1 MTTYRQIHGRSI
13 QAVTTDPTESVAE
26 GQVWYNTTSDTFKSV
41 VAAEAWSSAAPLNT
55 ARYLANGFGSQTAG
69 VYSAG
74 QTPPGTNVANTE
86 EYNGTGW
93 TTATSF
99 PSTATSGGSGGTAT
113 AGVVMGGGAPYRST
127 SFKYDG
133 SSWTA
138 TGALPTAADNI
149 SACGTGTQTNIIAA
163 IGRTPSSG
171 NSGTNTSVTYNGS
184 TFSSGPNLNTARMYG
199 GAAGTGTGT
208 AGLIFGGF
216 IDPSPNAMTNTE
228 EYDGSSWTN
237 AGALNVASSFP
248 SGFGTQ
254 TLTVAQVIAPNY
266 GGSEQ
271 YNGSTW
277 SALPNTGLTSPG
289 GLYGNAAGTTGNAG
303 WLFGYPAG
311 AGVEFNSSANVVTA
325 AAWSSGGLMGTGRYR
340 MSGQN
345 IGTKDAGMAIGG
357 RGSFPSTAPAVTV
370 SSVEEYN
377 GSSWSEVNNMPTSL
391 DLTGSFGVQT
401 AAVQFAGYGGPG
413 AGPNPAPGGN
423 RISPAATNEYD
434 GTNWTSSGA
443 YPTSMNGLSAAG
455 TQTAGL
461 GFAGSSPGGVSNVTA
476 EYDGSSWTASNNL
489 GTARDVLGGA
499 GIQTAALAIGGPPSP
514 EARVEEYDGT
524 NWTTGTALPTG
535 SNQNG
540 TGGTQTNALL
550 FGGNVSPNTLV
561 LGYDG
566 TSWSTRPGISTARYG
581 GSNGNST
588 TSGAYFAGGGGGPP
602 TRQLTE
608 EFTGETTTINVKT
621 LTQS

>member
-1 MTTYRQIHGRSI
+1 MTTYRNIHGRSI
-13 QAVTTDPTESVAE
+13 QSLATDPTESVAE

-41 VAAEAWSSAAPLNT
+41 VSTSAWSSAASLST

-69 VYSAG
+69 VYAAG

-208 AGLIFGGF
+208 AGLVFGGF

-254 TLTVAQVIAPNY
+254 TLSVAQVKTPNY

-277 SALPNTGLTSPG
+277 SSLPNTGLTSPG
-289 GLYGNAAGTTGNAG
+289 GLYGNSAGTTGNAG
-303 WLFGYPAG
+303 WIFGYPAG
-311 AGVEFNSSANVVTA
+311 TGVEFNTSANVITGAVF
-325 AAWSSGGLMGTGRYR
+325 SSGGTANTARRQLGYTTSGTQNSCMGYGGFSP
-340 MSGQN
+340 SGFIN
-345 IGTKDAGMAIGG
+345 NSETYDGTSWSEGNNLNDSKGQLAGAGTATAALAFGG
-357 RGSFPSTAPAVTV
+357 NSNNANT
-370 SSVEEYN
+370 EEYN
-377 GSSWSEVNNMPTSL
+377 GTSWSEQNNMN
-391 DLTGSFGVQT
+391 
-401 AAVQFAGYGGPG
+401 AGRYELGGC
-413 AGPNPAPGGN
+413 
-423 RISPAATNEYD
+423 
-434 GTNWTSSGA
+434 
-443 YPTSMNGLSAAG
+443 GL
-455 TQTAGL
+455 QTAGL
-461 GFAGSSPGGVSNVTA
+461 ACGGDTSPP
-476 EYDGSSWTASNNL
+476 
-489 GTARDVLGGA
+489 GTSTMVN
-499 GIQTAALAIGGPPSP
+499 T
-514 EARVEEYDGT
+514 EEYDGT
-524 NWTTGTALPTG
+524 NWTTG
-535 SNQNG
+535 
-540 TGGTQTNALL
+540 
-550 FGGNVSPNTLV
+550 GNLN
-561 LGYDG
+561 
-566 TSWSTRPGISTARYG
+566 TARRENDAA
-581 GSNGNST
+581 GSQT
-588 TSGAYFAGGGGGPP
+588 AAIVAGGGTPSGTTATESYNGTAWTTVNSKIRATVAPRTMGGLTSQTAAVTNGGHDGSAGIVGTEQWNGTNFSTGVNMAQQRFSQASDGSISAGIVFMGDSP
-602 TRQLTE
+602 TPAMLKTSE
-608 EFTGETTTINVKT
+608 EYNGETTVINVKT

>member
-1 MTTYRQIHGRSI
+1 MTTYKEIFGKPVKVLSS
-13 QAVTTDPTESVAE
+13 DPTDAQAE
-26 GQVWYNTTSDTFKSV
+26 GQVWYNSTTGTFKTV
-41 VAAEAWSSAAPLNT
+41 LAVGAWSSAAPLST

-163 IGRTPSSG
+163 IGRTPASG

-228 EYDGSSWTN
+228 EYDGSAWTN

-254 TLTVAQVIAPNY
+254 TLTVAQVKTPNY

-303 WLFGYPAG
+303 WIFGYPSG
-311 AGVEFNSSANVVTA
+311 TGVEYNLSIYSPIA
-325 AAWSSGGLMGTGRYR
+325 ATWASGG
-340 MSGQN
+340 
-345 IGTKDAGMAIGG
+345 
-357 RGSFPSTAPAVTV
+357 
-370 SSVEEYN
+370 
-377 GSSWSEVNNMPTSL
+377 NMPTIGANISA
-391 DLTGSFGVQT
+391 FGTQT
-401 AAVQFAGYGGPG
+401 AAVISGRAEVPG
-413 AGPNPAPGGN
+413 NNFTTILYNGTSWTNNPAGLN
-423 RISPAATNEYD
+423 TSRISTAE
-434 GTNWTSSGA
+434 
-443 YPTSMNGLSAAG
+443 AG

-461 GFAGSSPGGVSNVTA
+461 IAAGFTPASSPSTATEEFNGSSWTTVASVGTATYNMASGGTQTTAWKGGGSTNSNATE
-476 EYDGSSWTASNNL
+476 EYDGSSWTAGGNMLAPQYYN
-489 GTARDVLGGA
+489 TGA
-499 GIQTAALAIGGPPSP
+499 GTQTAAMAVGGRRNNSPP
-514 EARVEEYDGT
+514 ANANTEEYDGSSWT
-524 NWTTGTALPTG
+524 AGGNYPTASFGLGASGTQIDALYFGGTDYSTASNSYNGTSWASQPSIATGRQFPGFPTTGTSTSAFIAG
-535 SNQNG
+535 G
-540 TGGTQTNALL
+540 RATGGAA
-550 FGGNVSPNTLV
+550 
-561 LGYDG
+561 
-566 TSWSTRPGISTARYG
+566 TA
-581 GSNGNST
+581 
-588 TSGAYFAGGGGGPP
+588 A
-602 TRQLTE
+602 TE
-608 EFTGETTTINVKT
+608 EFTGETFVLGYKT
-621 LTQS
+621 LTSS